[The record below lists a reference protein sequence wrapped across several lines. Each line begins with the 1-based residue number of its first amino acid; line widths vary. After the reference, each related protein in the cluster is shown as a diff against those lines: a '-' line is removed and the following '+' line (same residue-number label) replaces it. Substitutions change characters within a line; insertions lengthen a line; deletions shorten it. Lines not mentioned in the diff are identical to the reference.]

1 MEPGY
6 WDDLVVLNQVGSCPR
21 ERLMQLCAV
30 GSTLCL
36 PWACPSEE
44 CLIYVPLDVVLKY
57 EFVLLLSSQRM
68 GTYA

>member
-6 WDDLVVLNQVGSCPR
+6 WDDLVVLNQVGSCLR

-44 CLIYVPLDVVLKY
+44 CPIYVPLDVGLKC
-57 EFVLLLSSQRM
+57 EFLLLLASRRREI
-68 GTYA
+68 YA